1 MKKAPSKLSEI
12 SVLFI
17 SYSGGLGRR
26 EECLIHIM
34 MTQPILLKGILIYIV
49 KIDRVE

>member
-1 MKKAPSKLSEI
+1 MGKALFKMPEI

-17 SYSGGLGRR
+17 LYSGGLGRR

-34 MTQPILLKGILIYIV
+34 TTQPILLKGILIYIV
-49 KIDRVE
+49 KIDKVK

>member
-1 MKKAPSKLSEI
+1 MKEAPSELSEI

-17 SYSGGLGRR
+17 PYSGGLGRR

-34 MTQPILLKGILIYIV
+34 MTQPILLKGILIYIA